1 VQSSDTFVSSLKSL
15 PSTFDTPVTSER
27 EFDDLA
33 AAANIINRA
42 RESFEE
48 LFVRK
53 HTADKSDVSLRGESM

>member
-1 VQSSDTFVSSLKSL
+1 MQSSDTFVFSLKSL

-33 AAANIINRA
+33 AAANIISRA

-53 HTADKSDVSLRGESM
+53 HAASESDVRCQGEFV